1 VSGIVSMMFCGI
13 IMSVYGS
20 YNLTHEE
27 KEIANQVWETFAS
40 ILET

>member
-1 VSGIVSMMFCGI
+1 MFCGI

-20 YNLTHEE
+20 YNLTNEE